1 MLYEEPIN
9 D

>member
-1 MLYEEPIN
+1 MPYEEPIN

>member
-1 MLYEEPIN
+1 MFYEEPIN